1 MSGVYK
7 TIFRV
12 YNLNVNNRSWRS
24 WITHQ
29 TPTLKIMGSNPFGRA
44 TKNPSFV
51 YHDKRGIFFVYGAKW
66 PEIQKKQL
74 KTGVGTVDQTVP
86 APVFCIL
93 AAAEAQYFCLPF
105 REIKGYA
112 ADIERGFEVKNS
124 ASAKRVT
131 KKYGFP
137 IYFYR

>member
-1 MSGVYK
+1 M
-7 TIFRV
+7 
-12 YNLNVNNRSWRS
+12 
-24 WITHQ
+24 Q
-29 TPTLKIMGSNPFGRA
+29 Q
-44 TKNPSFV
+44 
-51 YHDKRGIFFVYGAKW
+51 KR
-66 PEIQKKQL
+66 L

-93 AAAEAQYFCLPF
+93 AAEEAQYFCLPF

-124 ASAKRVT
+124 VSTKRVM

-137 IYFYR
+137 IYVYR